1 MTTTTQDVTPAASL
15 SGHAQE
21 VARGERF
28 EFGQNWTR
36 FLATVND
43 ARVLRAE
50 ASLKAMLGLD
60 TLAGLTFLDIG
71 CGSGLFSLAARRLGA
86 DRTFVRLRSA
96 VGSLQPQAEG
106 ALPSRRRRLAHRV
119 GIGPRCRLSRKP
131 SPFRHR
137 LLLGCPSPH
146 RCHVAGARA
155 CAASRAANGKLFIA
169 IYNDMGSQSIRWRQ
183 LKRLY
188 AKLPAAVQPLYACAV
203 SAPEE
208 AKGFLRAVPSG
219 RPQDYVA
226 TWTKYERNRGMSRW
240 RDIIDWVGGYP
251 YEFAKP
257 DAICSFFIDRGFA
270 LDKMCIGGG
279 LGCSEYVFSRSNS
292 QRAMSRW

>member
-1 MTTTTQDVTPAASL
+1 MTTTTQGVTSAASL
-15 SGHAQE
+15 AGHAQE

-50 ASLKAMLGLD
+50 ASLKAMLGRD

-86 DRTFVRLRSA
+86 TVHSFDYDPQSVACSRKLKERYLPDDAGWHIEWGSVLDAAYLDRLGRFDVVYSWGVLHHTGA
-96 VGSLQPQAEG
+96 MWQALEH
-106 ALPSRRRRLAHRV
+106 AHRAV
-119 GIGPRCRLSRKP
+119 
-131 SPFRHR
+131 
-137 LLLGCPSPH
+137 
-146 RCHVAGARA
+146 
-155 CAASRAANGKLFIA
+155 AANGTLFIA
-169 IYNDMGSQSIRWRQ
+169 IYNDMGSQSIRWRHI
-183 LKRLY
+183 KRLY
-188 AKLPAAVQPLYACAV
+188 VQLPTAVKPLYACAV

-208 AKGFLRAVPSG
+208 AKAFLRALLAG

-226 TWTKYERNRGMSRW
+226 SWTKYERNRGMSRW

-270 LDKMCIGGG
+270 LDKLCIGGG
-279 LGCSEYVFSRSNS
+279 LGCSEYVFSRSNRS
-292 QRAMSRW
+292 GR